1 MEGSKVMKGPSKPVG
16 LAPTEGLQPLPLG
29 ASGAEYQA
37 VASANGSNPRPAP
50 SRDPA
55 SAPQGHQHHGRSKPW
70 RVEGMPEHHDEGEG
84 VPPPPHWKE
93 FLRRSWWFLILALLA
108 NWLILSLVLGGG
120 TTCRTAV
127 SYSFFHQQVL
137 DHNVSEVTT
146 KGDSIT
152 GAFRDD
158 VSYPPKDDSATKVK
172 DFESERPA
180 FSNDH
185 LVQQLLESGAK
196 VSAEQESTGS
206 SWTDL
211 LIAFVPTL
219 LIIGLLVWLFR
230 RGMAAAGAGL
240 GGFGRSRARLYEP
253 ETSRRTT
260 FEDVA
265 GIDEVKAEVMEIVD
279 FLRDPDRFR
288 RLGAQIPRGVLLT
301 GAPGTGKT
309 LLARAVAGEAAVPFL
324 SVSASEFIEM
334 IVGVGASRVRDLFE
348 QAKKVAPSIIFID
361 ELDAIGRA
369 RGGRDQ
375 LQRSRRARADA
386 QPDPH
391 RDGRV
396 HRQRGRGRAG
406 RHQPTRDPRPCPA
419 AGRQVRP
426 SHRREPTR
434 PGRPATHPRGAH
446 PRCAAVRFGVT
457 RTRRVRH
464 VRHGRRRAQEPRQR
478 GRPAGSPAFPRE
490 GREQPTSPT
499 RSNGSFSAP
508 PARS

>member
-1 MEGSKVMKGPSKPVG
+1 M
-16 LAPTEGLQPLPLG
+16 A
-29 ASGAEYQA
+29 A
-37 VASANGSNPRPAP
+37 ANGSNPRPAP
-50 SRDPA
+50 LRDPA
-55 SAPQGHQHHGRSKPW
+55 SAPQGHQHHGRSRPW

-84 VPPPPHWKE
+84 EGVPRPPHWKE
-93 FLRRSWWFLILALLA
+93 ILRRSWWFLILVLLA
-108 NWLILSLVLGGG
+108 NWLILSLLFGGG
-120 TTCRTAV
+120 TTSRTAV

-146 KGDSIT
+146 TGDSIT

-158 VSYPPKDDSATKVK
+158 VRYPPKDESATKVK

-196 VSAEQESTGS
+196 VSAEKESTGS

-211 LIAFVPTL
+211 LVAFVPTL

-230 RGMAAAGAGL
+230 RGMAAAGARTRRLRTLAGASVRAGNEPPDHLRRRRWDRRGQGRGHGDRGL
-240 GGFGRSRARLYEP
+240 PQGPRPLPAARRADPPRSAAHRRSGNREDAAGAGGRRRGGGSVPVDLGVGVHRDDRRRRREQGARPVRAGQEGGTFDHLHRRAR
-253 ETSRRTT
+253 
-260 FEDVA
+260 
-265 GIDEVKAEVMEIVD
+265 
-279 FLRDPDRFR
+279 RDRP
-288 RLGAQIPRGVLLT
+288 GPWRG
-301 GAPGTGKT
+301 
-309 LLARAVAGEAAVPFL
+309 
-324 SVSASEFIEM
+324 
-334 IVGVGASRVRDLFE
+334 
-348 QAKKVAPSIIFID
+348 
-361 ELDAIGRA
+361 
-369 RGGRDQ
+369 DQ
-375 LQRSRRARADA
+375 LQRSRRAGADA

-419 AGRQVRP
+419 AGGEVRP

-434 PGRPATHPRGAH
+434 PGRSATHPRGAH
-446 PRCAAVRFGVT
+446 PRCAAVRFGLT
-457 RTRRVRH
+457 RTRRIRH
-464 VRHGRRRAQEPRQR
+464 FRHGRRRTQEPRQR
-478 GRPAGSPAFPRE
+478 GRPPGSPAFPRE
-490 GREQPTSPT
+490 GRERPTSPT